1 MPKKFSIQKV
11 HSFERLRII
20 TIKWIYPKSQNDCN
34 WSSSLVSNQI
44 SFFSKYSIFKHL
56 HVFFLLLFISFSDQ
70 KLSFSNITP
79 LFLSLSARFLIFPTW
94 NEPSCTEG
102 CSKLKWAPFA
112 MVLLGLFLIVK
123 WTKNQIFLALPSNW
137 IKTTTKNCSVPPNTT
152 EIGWYYNS
160 VFIKYWK
167 LIFGKSPRFS
177 PTNICEGLRCSRN
190 RVWFASKNLPPR
202 RMH

>member
-20 TIKWIYPKSQNDCN
+20 TIKWIYPKSQNNCN

-56 HVFFLLLFISFSDQ
+56 PSSFSLSTSYKIFHVFFLLLFISFSDQ
-70 KLSFSNITP
+70 KLSFSNIIP

-102 CSKLKWAPFA
+102 CSKIKWAPFF
-112 MVLLGLFLIVK
+112 VQLLWSFLG
-123 WTKNQIFLALPSNW
+123 F
-137 IKTTTKNCSVPPNTT
+137 
-152 EIGWYYNS
+152 
-160 VFIKYWK
+160 
-167 LIFGKSPRFS
+167 FS
-177 PTNICEGLRCSRN
+177 L
-190 RVWFASKNLPPR
+190 
-202 RMH
+202 